1 MNDQQSLPLVSLVVP
16 VLNEEANIARLYDRL
31 QGICGP
37 LENRYRWELVFTDNH
52 SSDRTFEILTDLAAQ
67 DSRIRVLRFSRNF
80 GYQRSILTGYL
91 NAQGDAVIQLD
102 CDMQDPPELIPQM
115 LADWEQGWKVV
126 YGVRRTRQEGGLI
139 TPARKVFYRLLNRLS
154 EDPLPLD
161 AGDFRLVDRRVVEE
175 LRQLDD
181 AAPYLR
187 GMIAAMGF
195 PQKGFEYDRDA
206 RTAGATKFNLR
217 SLVGLALD
225 ALFNHS
231 TVPLRLATY
240 FSIAMMG
247 VTLLLAAS
255 YFVMRLISADQQL
268 PPGFTTLT
276 LLILFST
283 TINAFFFGMIGE
295 YLNRIFRQ
303 VKRRPLTIVEH
314 ELNPLGA
321 RSASA
326 GRWAS
331 SAVPRPHLTPANAAT
346 SRGISAA

>member
-1 MNDQQSLPLVSLVVP
+1 MNEQKTLPLVSLVVP
-16 VLNEEANIARLYDRL
+16 VLNEEANIPRLYERL
-31 QGICGP
+31 QKIWEP
-37 LENRYRWELVFTDNH
+37 LQDRYRWELVFTDNH
-52 SSDRTFEILTDLAAQ
+52 SSDRTFEILSEMAVAEP
-67 DSRIRVLRFSRNF
+67 RIRVLRFSRNF

-91 NAQGDAVIQLD
+91 NASGDAVIQLD

-139 TPARKVFYRLLNRLS
+139 TPARKIFYRLLNRLA

-161 AGDFRLVDRRVVEE
+161 AGDFRLVDRRVIEE

-195 PQKGFEYDRDA
+195 PQKGFDYDRDA

-217 SLVGLALD
+217 NLVGLALD

-240 FSIAMMG
+240 FSVAMMM
-247 VTLLLAAS
+247 VTMLLAAG
-255 YFVMRLISADQQL
+255 YFVMRMVSSDQHL

-283 TINAFFFGMIGE
+283 TVNAFFFGMIGE

-314 ELNPLGA
+314 ELNPLGEPSTSQVSSPP
-321 RSASA
+321 RTVLGLHQPPA
-326 GRWAS
+326 G
-331 SAVPRPHLTPANAAT
+331 AT
-346 SRGISAA
+346 VSRGTTAA

>member
-1 MNDQQSLPLVSLVVP
+1 MSTNEPRSLPLVSLVVP
-16 VLNEEANIARLYDRL
+16 VLNEEANIPRLYERVCRIL
-31 QGICGP
+31 KP
-37 LENRYRWELVFTDNH
+37 LESRYRWELVFTDNH
-52 SSDRTFEILTDLAAQ
+52 SSDRTFEVLGELAKTEP
-67 DSRIRVLRFSRNF
+67 RLRVFRFSRNF

-91 NAQGDAVIQLD
+91 NALGDAVIQLD

-126 YGVRRTRQEGGLI
+126 YGVRRSRQEGGLI
-139 TPARKVFYRLLNRLS
+139 TTARKVFYRVLNRMS

-161 AGDFRLVDRRVVEE
+161 AGDFRLVDRRVIEE

-206 RTAGATKFNLR
+206 RTAGVTKFNFR
-217 SLVGLALD
+217 NLVGLALD

-240 FSIAMMG
+240 FSMAMMG

-255 YFVMRLISADQQL
+255 YLVMRFVSADQQL

-314 ELNPLGA
+314 ELNPLGGLPTFSS
-321 RSASA
+321 RSA
-326 GRWAS
+326 
-331 SAVPRPHLTPANAAT
+331 PEAT
-346 SRGISAA
+346 SQPQSQLSTRRTHAA